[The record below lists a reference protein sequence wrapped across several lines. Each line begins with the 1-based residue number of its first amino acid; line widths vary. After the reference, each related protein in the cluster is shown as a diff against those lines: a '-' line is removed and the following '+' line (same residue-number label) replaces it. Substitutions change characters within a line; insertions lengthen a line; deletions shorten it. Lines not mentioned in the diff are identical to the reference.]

1 MKEKE
6 MKYPAHRWALM
17 LALALPTL
25 WLIGL
30 VWALADSAPG
40 ATAASVRY
48 VKRDATG
55 ACNGTSWTNAY
66 TDPQQAID
74 AASPGDEIW
83 VARGVY
89 TPTKR
94 TNPADPRSAT
104 FQLKEG
110 IALYGGFAGT
120 ETVRT
125 QRNWTTNVTV
135 LSGDLDNN
143 DTKDA
148 NGVVITTTHIHG
160 ANAYHVVTATNV
172 TSNTVLDGFTI
183 SAGFTDNF
191 GGGMDVVNA
200 SPVIRHCAFRGN
212 QGQWGGG
219 MSASDSSLSL
229 TDVTFSGNHAGMS
242 GGGMDTRDSSLSLI
256 DVIFSGN
263 QATWGGGMDT
273 SDSSLSLTDVIFS
286 GNQATWGGGMD
297 TSDSSLSL
305 TDVIFSG
312 NQADSGGGMSNYKSN
327 VILTQ
332 ATFDKNGVTWYGG
345 GIDNDQSYLT
355 MTQVTFSDNH
365 SARYGG
371 GMYNEGGSHVNLNRV
386 ALTGNRADIAGGGM
400 HTTEHSHFTATN
412 VLLSGNQAPRG
423 GAVAITDRSS
433 GRMVNV
439 TMAGNRATL
448 EGGAVCVLT
457 WSHTTLINAIL
468 WGNAATTGAQVHLAA
483 TSTVTITTSDVEG
496 SWPGTGNINANPLF
510 VAPVAAT
517 YAPTT
522 TGNYRL
528 QASSPAIDQGDNA
541 AVPAGVT
548 TDLDGKP
555 RIVGAAVDMGA
566 YERQR
571 STVYL
576 PVVRR

>member
-1 MKEKE
+1 
-6 MKYPAHRWALM
+6 M

-219 MSASDSSLSL
+219 MSA
-229 TDVTFSGNHAGMS
+229 
-242 GGGMDTRDSSLSLI
+242 
-256 DVIFSGN
+256 
-263 QATWGGGMDT
+263 
-273 SDSSLSLTDVIFS
+273 
-286 GNQATWGGGMD
+286 
-297 TSDSSLSL
+297 SDSSLSL